1 MKEKEAR
8 AKFRQV
14 GVTPGSM
21 GLTAAFWGLAYKK
34 GLPVCKWPFE
44 GPLGF
49 VICVAA

>member
-14 GVTPGSM
+14 GVTPWSLGPT
-21 GLTAAFWGLAYKK
+21 LAFWGLAYKEE
-34 GLPVCKWPFE
+34 LPVCKGPFE

-49 VICVAA
+49 VIYGAA

>member
-14 GVTPGSM
+14 GVTPWSM
-21 GLTAAFWGLAYKK
+21 GLTSAFWGLAYKE